1 MGNSKKIHIM
11 VEGAVMVALATGL
24 SMIKLIPLP
33 WGGSVTLLSMLPIVI
48 FSIRRGF
55 IKGLMTAFVYS
66 VMQLLLGITVDGL
79 LGWGLTPLALFGCIM
94 FDYLLAFTVLGL
106 AGVFGK
112 NSTMR
117 MVCGVV
123 LALFIRFVMHYIS
136 GVMIFHSFGELWEGF
151 STDNTFLYSLLYN
164 GFYMLPEIIF
174 TAAATAVLCSVPQ
187 TRKFVLL
194 KNR

>member
-1 MGNSKKIHIM
+1 MENSKKLHIM
-11 VEGAVMVALATGL
+11 VEGAIMVALATGL

-55 IKGLMTAFVYS
+55 VKGLMTAFVYS
-66 VMQLLLGITVDGL
+66 VMQLLLGIIVDGL
-79 LGWGLTPLALFGCIM
+79 LGWSLTPLALFGCIM
-94 FDYLLAFTVLGL
+94 FDYLLPFTVLGL

-112 NSTMR
+112 NSTLR
-117 MVCGVV
+117 MVGGVI
-123 LALFIRFVMHYIS
+123 LALSLRFVMHYIS
-136 GVMIFHSFGELWEGF
+136 GVLIFHSFGELWEGF

-174 TAAATAVLCSVPQ
+174 TAAATAVLCSISQ
-187 TRKFVLL
+187 TRKLVLL
-194 KNR
+194 KK

>member
-1 MGNSKKIHIM
+1 MENSKKLHIM
-11 VEGAVMVALATGL
+11 VEGAIMVALATGL

-55 IKGLMTAFVYS
+55 VKGLMTAFVYS

-112 NSTMR
+112 NSTLR
-117 MVCGVV
+117 MVGGVI
-123 LALFIRFVMHYIS
+123 LALSLRFVMHYIS
-136 GVMIFHSFGELWEGF
+136 GVLIFHSFGELWEGF

-174 TAAATAVLCSVPQ
+174 TAAATAVLCSISQ
-187 TRKFVLL
+187 TRKLVLL
-194 KNR
+194 KK

>member
-1 MGNSKKIHIM
+1 MENSKKLHIM
-11 VEGAVMVALATGL
+11 VEGAIMVALATGL
-24 SMIKLIPLP
+24 SMIKLITLP

-55 IKGLMTAFVYS
+55 VKGLMTAFVYS
-66 VMQLLLGITVDGL
+66 VMQLLLGIIVDGL
-79 LGWGLTPLALFGCIM
+79 LGWSLTPLALFGCIM

-112 NSTMR
+112 NSTLR
-117 MVCGVV
+117 MVGGVI
-123 LALFIRFVMHYIS
+123 LALSLRFVMHYIS
-136 GVMIFHSFGELWEGF
+136 GVLIFHSFGELWEGF

-174 TAAATAVLCSVPQ
+174 TAAATAVLCSISQ
-187 TRKFVLL
+187 TRKLVLL
-194 KNR
+194 KK

>member
-1 MGNSKKIHIM
+1 MENSKKLHIM
-11 VEGAVMVALATGL
+11 VEGAIMVALATGL
-24 SMIKLIPLP
+24 SMIKLITLP

-55 IKGLMTAFVYS
+55 VKGLMTAFVYS

-79 LGWGLTPLALFGCIM
+79 LGWSLTPLALFGCIM

-112 NSTMR
+112 NSTLR
-117 MVCGVV
+117 MVGGVI
-123 LALFIRFVMHYIS
+123 LALSLRFVMHYIS
-136 GVMIFHSFGELWEGF
+136 GVLIFHSFGELWEGF

-174 TAAATAVLCSVPQ
+174 TAAATAVLCSISQ
-187 TRKFVLL
+187 TRKLVLL
-194 KNR
+194 KK

>member
-1 MGNSKKIHIM
+1 MENSKKLHIM
-11 VEGAVMVALATGL
+11 VEGAIMVALATGL

-55 IKGLMTAFVYS
+55 VKGLMTAFVYS

-112 NSTMR
+112 NSTLR
-117 MVCGVV
+117 MVGGVI
-123 LALFIRFVMHYIS
+123 LALSLRFVMHYIS
-136 GVMIFHSFGELWEGF
+136 GVLIFHSFGELWEGF

-174 TAAATAVLCSVPQ
+174 TAAATAVLCSISQ
-187 TRKFVLL
+187 SRKLVLL
-194 KNR
+194 KK

>member
-1 MGNSKKIHIM
+1 MENSKKLHIM
-11 VEGAVMVALATGL
+11 VEGAIMVALATGL

-55 IKGLMTAFVYS
+55 VKGLMTAFVYS
-66 VMQLLLGITVDGL
+66 VMQLLLGIIVDGL
-79 LGWGLTPLALFGCIM
+79 LGWSLTPLALFGCIM

-112 NSTMR
+112 NSTLR
-117 MVCGVV
+117 MVGGVI
-123 LALFIRFVMHYIS
+123 LALSLRFVMHYIS
-136 GVMIFHSFGELWEGF
+136 GVLIFHSFGELWEGF

-174 TAAATAVLCSVPQ
+174 TAAATAVLCSISQ
-187 TRKFVLL
+187 TRKLVLL
-194 KNR
+194 KK

>member
-1 MGNSKKIHIM
+1 MENSKKLHIM
-11 VEGAVMVALATGL
+11 VEGAIMVALATGL
-24 SMIKLIPLP
+24 SMIKLITLP

-55 IKGLMTAFVYS
+55 VKGLMTAFVYS

-112 NSTMR
+112 NSTLR
-117 MVCGVV
+117 MVGGVI
-123 LALFIRFVMHYIS
+123 LALSLRFVMHYIS
-136 GVMIFHSFGELWEGF
+136 GVLIFHSFGELWEGF

-174 TAAATAVLCSVPQ
+174 TAAATAVLCSISQ
-187 TRKFVLL
+187 TRKLVLL
-194 KNR
+194 KK

>member
-1 MGNSKKIHIM
+1 MENSKKLHIM
-11 VEGAVMVALATGL
+11 VEGAIMVALATGL
-24 SMIKLIPLP
+24 SMIKLITLP

-55 IKGLMTAFVYS
+55 VKGLMTAFVYS

-112 NSTMR
+112 NSTLR
-117 MVCGVV
+117 MVCGVI
-123 LALFIRFVMHYIS
+123 LALSLRFVMHYIS
-136 GVMIFHSFGELWEGF
+136 GVLIFHSFGELWEGF

-174 TAAATAVLCSVPQ
+174 TAAATAVLCSISQ
-187 TRKFVLL
+187 TRKLVLL
-194 KNR
+194 KK

>member
-1 MGNSKKIHIM
+1 MENSKKLHIM
-11 VEGAVMVALATGL
+11 VEGAIMVALATGL
-24 SMIKLIPLP
+24 SMIKLITLP

-55 IKGLMTAFVYS
+55 VKGLMTAFVYS
-66 VMQLLLGITVDGL
+66 VMQLLLGIIVDGL
-79 LGWGLTPLALFGCIM
+79 LGWSLTPLALFGCIM

-112 NSTMR
+112 NSTLR
-117 MVCGVV
+117 MVCGVI
-123 LALFIRFVMHYIS
+123 LALSLRFVMHYIS
-136 GVMIFHSFGELWEGF
+136 GVLIFHSFGELWEGF

-174 TAAATAVLCSVPQ
+174 TAAATAVLCSISQ
-187 TRKFVLL
+187 TRKLVLL
-194 KNR
+194 KK

>member
-1 MGNSKKIHIM
+1 MENSKKLHIM
-11 VEGAVMVALATGL
+11 VEGAIMVALATGL
-24 SMIKLIPLP
+24 SMIKLITLP

-55 IKGLMTAFVYS
+55 VKGLMTAFVYS
-66 VMQLLLGITVDGL
+66 VMQLLLGIIVDGL

-112 NSTMR
+112 NSTLR
-117 MVCGVV
+117 MVCGVI
-123 LALFIRFVMHYIS
+123 LALSLRFVMHYIS
-136 GVMIFHSFGELWEGF
+136 GVLIFHSFGELWEGF

-174 TAAATAVLCSVPQ
+174 TAAATAVLCSISQ
-187 TRKFVLL
+187 TRKLVLL
-194 KNR
+194 KK